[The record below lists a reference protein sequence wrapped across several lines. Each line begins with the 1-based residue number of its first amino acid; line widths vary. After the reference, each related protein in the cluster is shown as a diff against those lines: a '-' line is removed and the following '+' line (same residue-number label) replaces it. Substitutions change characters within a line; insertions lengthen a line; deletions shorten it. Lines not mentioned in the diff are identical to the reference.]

1 MITFNQL
8 KYNTVW
14 YTMGQVPWIRLILLL
29 LFLTLSTLVYYFSIQ
44 MHEATIFKISG
55 RVDFLNMPI
64 LDKIENKTKEWWN
77 KDIESVEGSSFTLF
91 YIMQNWFLQEKPL
104 KIEKYADILG
114 IRAGFN
120 KDASTQNKMKDI
132 DQFFQFISYMRF
144 TSGAMRKDYSFLR
157 THNKA
162 VNSHYDRH
170 FIYDEQIFSNFVD
183 KTSTR
188 DSFLYR
194 SDPFANL
201 FETERIWYGEA
212 VTPFRTMAKK
222 QKNQSLVWN
231 IGYNEDG
238 SISLGNLTASIVDP
252 LLLRYM
258 FLSNYETSDSERFSE
273 LDIFTREED
282 LGKFTDFDYS
292 KVSHVDLAPGDWL
305 YLPSNW
311 WIQLSNRMQEK
322 LPGKAE
328 PKVDEIF
335 EIDDKEVNIK
345 WIEYIYSNLSKL
357 EDEALTGLEMGYGS

>member
-1 MITFNQL
+1 M
-8 KYNTVW
+8 K
-14 YTMGQVPWIRLILLL
+14 
-29 LFLTLSTLVYYFSIQ
+29 
-44 MHEATIFKISG
+44 
-55 RVDFLNMPI
+55 
-64 LDKIENKTKEWWN
+64 
-77 KDIESVEGSSFTLF
+77 
-91 YIMQNWFLQEKPL
+91 
-104 KIEKYADILG
+104 KYADILG

-132 DQFFQFISYMRF
+132 DQFFQFVSYMRF

-183 KTSTR
+183 KTNTR
-188 DSFLYR
+188 ESFLYR

-252 LLLRYM
+252 LPYSM
-258 FLSNYETSDSERFSE
+258 LSNPPPLNDRDFAK
-273 LDIFTREED
+273 
-282 LGKFTDFDYS
+282 LGG
-292 KVSHVDLAPGDWL
+292 GD
-305 YLPSNW
+305 
-311 WIQLSNRMQEK
+311 
-322 LPGKAE
+322 
-328 PKVDEIF
+328 
-335 EIDDKEVNIK
+335 
-345 WIEYIYSNLSKL
+345 
-357 EDEALTGLEMGYGS
+357 